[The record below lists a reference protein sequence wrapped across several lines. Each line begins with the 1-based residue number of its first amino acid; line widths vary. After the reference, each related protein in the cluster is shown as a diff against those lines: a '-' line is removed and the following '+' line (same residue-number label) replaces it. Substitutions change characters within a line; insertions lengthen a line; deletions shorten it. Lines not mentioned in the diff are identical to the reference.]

1 MKSRVEK
8 VAFGIL
14 VLIVLAVL
22 NAMFGNPV
30 SKALA
35 ERGADKVIAEKYG
48 DLDLSREKVFYNFKA
63 PEYVVH
69 LQDKNSEDSAF
80 ELCFDYFGRLQR
92 DTYDWRIDNT
102 VMRFDD
108 AIHDY
113 GRGLEKAYDFPYQIT
128 LSSWDKIDP
137 AEDLTVDQPVDM
149 KHLPFKLQAQIYGV
163 GKEATAKEAM
173 AVLQRAQGIM
183 DAEGLNVTAYAIDL
197 TSERPVNEK
206 GEEKKPKDEFFA
218 MEIPQTMVREG
229 NVDALDK
236 LSQKQM
242 TEGKD

>member
-8 VAFGIL
+8 IALGIL
-14 VLIVLAVL
+14 ILIVLAVL

-102 VMRFDD
+102 VMRFDRV
-108 AIHDY
+108 IHDY

-163 GKEATAKEAM
+163 GKEATAEEAM
-173 AVLQRAQGIM
+173 ELLQTLQKIM
-183 DAEGLNVTAYAIDL
+183 DDEELDVAAYAIDL
-197 TSERPVNEK
+197 VPEK
-206 GEEKKPKDEFFA
+206 NRDDKGVV
-218 MEIPQTMVREG
+218 QTWEDMFSAYEVPADMVRRG
-229 NVDALDK
+229 DVDALEK
-236 LSQKQM
+236 LAKKQM
-242 TEGKD
+242 TEGKE

>member
-1 MKSRVEK
+1 MKKHVDK
-8 VAFGIL
+8 IAFAILFVVAL
-14 VLIVLAVL
+14 VVL
-22 NAMFGNPV
+22 NALFGNPV

-102 VMRFDD
+102 AARFES
-108 AIHDY
+108 AVWKY
-113 GRGLEKAYDFPYQIT
+113 GEVLEKKYDFPYEIS
-128 LSSWDKIDP
+128 LSAWNKIDE
-137 AEDLTVDQPVDM
+137 ADYLTLDQPVDL
-149 KHLPFKLQAQIYGV
+149 KHLPYKLEVQTFGERKV
-163 GKEATAKEAM
+163 TADEAM
-173 AVLQRAQGIM
+173 TILKRLQQIM
-183 DAEGLNVTAYAIDL
+183 DDENLDVMEYAL
-197 TSERPVNEK
+197 TFEPK
-206 GEEKKPKDEFFA
+206 GSRDENGALKNKDDMFSVYEVPA
-218 MEIPQTMVREG
+218 DVVRRG
-229 NVDALDK
+229 DVDALK
-236 LSQKQM
+236 ALAKKQM

>member
-8 VAFGIL
+8 IAFGIL
-14 VLIVLAVL
+14 VLLVLAVV
-22 NAMFGNPV
+22 NALFGNPV

-48 DLDLSREKVFYNFKA
+48 DLDLSQEKVFYNFKA

-69 LQDKNSEDSAF
+69 LQDKNSVDSAF
-80 ELCFDYFGRLQR
+80 ELCFDSFGRLQR
-92 DTYDWRIDNT
+92 DTYDERIDNT
-102 VMRFDD
+102 VMRFDR

-128 LSSWDKIDP
+128 LSSWDKIGP

-163 GKEATAKEAM
+163 GKDATAEEAM
-173 AVLQRAQGIM
+173 ELLQTLQKIM
-183 DAEGLNVTAYAIDL
+183 DDEELDVAAYAIDL
-197 TSERPVNEK
+197 VPEK
-206 GEEKKPKDEFFA
+206 NRDDKGVV
-218 MEIPQTMVREG
+218 QTWEDMFSAYEVPADVVRRG
-229 NVDALDK
+229 DVDALKK
-236 LSQKQM
+236 LAKEQM
-242 TEGKD
+242 TEGKE